1 LTYAAY
7 LRGMDSKTLQE
18 SVFGA
23 HLRRRNLDS
32 LAGAVAA
39 EDQERTFD
47 QAAFS
52 DGLERSLEAGQF
64 RLVVV
69 LDEAPQELVRLAD
82 YLDSVADKL
91 IIDLITVSAY
101 EVGGARVLV
110 PQRVDPEKPS
120 HDLATASAA
129 TTARQGV
136 LLAGSDG
143 FEGAVSGAPE
153 ANRPALMRLC
163 TWARALESERMVKL
177 FSYQGTTGRWTLLP
191 RLPAEGAGLVT
202 VWNDRTPCLSV
213 WRSVFDRCAPL
224 SLSKI
229 EQLISPDK
237 VGQGTTIRAV
247 SDDLLEALTDAYR
260 EAARREH

>member
-1 LTYAAY
+1 LLAPIGFPDESTLHSLVQEGPQILPLAGSPRLTIVGHEVLLGSNYADLIAIEPTGRLVVIEIKLARNAEARRAVMAQVLTYAAY

-18 SVFGA
+18 SVLGA

-82 YLDSVADKL
+82 YLDSGADKL

-101 EVGGARVLV
+101 EVGGARVL
-110 PQRVDPEKPS
+110 
-120 HDLATASAA
+120 
-129 TTARQGV
+129 
-136 LLAGSDG
+136 
-143 FEGAVSGAPE
+143 GA
-153 ANRPALMRLC
+153 
-163 TWARALESERMVKL
+163 
-177 FSYQGTTGRWTLLP
+177 
-191 RLPAEGAGLVT
+191 
-202 VWNDRTPCLSV
+202 
-213 WRSVFDRCAPL
+213 
-224 SLSKI
+224 
-229 EQLISPDK
+229 
-237 VGQGTTIRAV
+237 
-247 SDDLLEALTDAYR
+247 
-260 EAARREH
+260 AAR